1 MWFLCVIGV
10 VLAFFLSCCC
20 WVLFEVVCIPTLQG
34 GILVCTLIS
43 YVYHLYPWIL
53 FLWCICTVLID
64 CPILMLYLQSA
75 LHVIGFVELLL
86 RTGCF
91 QHRIGCREETSQLVL
106 GLFAGVGV
114 G

>member
-1 MWFLCVIGV
+1 MYSYSAGWDFSLYFDFLRISS
-10 VLAFFLSCCC
+10 LSLDF
-20 WVLFEVVCIPTLQG
+20 V
-34 GILVCTLIS
+34 
-43 YVYHLYPWIL
+43 
-53 FLWCICTVLID
+53 LWCICTVLID

>member
-1 MWFLCVIGV
+1 
-10 VLAFFLSCCC
+10 
-20 WVLFEVVCIPTLQG
+20 
-34 GILVCTLIS
+34 
-43 YVYHLYPWIL
+43 
-53 FLWCICTVLID
+53 
-64 CPILMLYLQSA
+64 MLYLQSA